1 MADERQGADCE
12 DIDAGK
18 TDQAP
23 LDKRELE
30 LRGDDPLKHFMAN
43 TGIPKTLTRTS
54 HQLPD
59 LRKFHLGVEGHYG
72 VDLSEYGK
80 EITMLNSQC
89 EAIPPTVHQILLK
102 AGSPY
107 CVS

>member
-30 LRGDDPLKHFMAN
+30 LRGDRGIDGPL
-43 TGIPKTLTRTS
+43 
-54 HQLPD
+54 
-59 LRKFHLGVEGHYG
+59 
-72 VDLSEYGK
+72 VDFC
-80 EITMLNSQC
+80 IFVIC
-89 EAIPPTVHQILLK
+89 LLK
-102 AGSPY
+102 CIETGLSNALKPRA
-107 CVS
+107 